1 MRTDQLWKRF
11 VRPILIIAVAVPAVI
26 APLLAIAVVQGPTV
40 PVTLDG
46 TISSDTEAIAFG
58 GEMTISTRVIEDTF
72 FNGPT
77 MLEMI
82 VDFSRVKG
90 QGRTSG
96 KKFTSEAQVIVHRPL
111 LAFDEVEV
119 IFPYTQG
126 NDVHAA
132 RSAMVTISA
141 SFSARSGIVLTSKI
155 KKMPLV

>member
-1 MRTDQLWKRF
+1 MRTDQLWKRV
-11 VRPILIIAVAVPAVI
+11 VRPLLVTAIVLPAVI
-26 APLLAIAVVQGPTV
+26 APLLVLAVVQGPTV
-40 PVTLDG
+40 PVLVDG
-46 TISSDTEAIAFG
+46 TVSSDTENIAFG
-58 GEMTISTRVIEDTF
+58 GELTISTRVIDDTV

-90 QGRTSG
+90 QGKASG

-155 KKMPLV
+155 KKVPLV

>member
-1 MRTDQLWKRF
+1 MRTDQLWKRLL
-11 VRPILIIAVAVPAVI
+11 RPIFITAIAVPAVV
-26 APLLAIAVVQGPTV
+26 APLLVLAVVQGPTV
-40 PVTLDG
+40 PVMVDG
-46 TISSDTEAIAFG
+46 IISSDTENIGFG
-58 GEMTISTRVIEDTF
+58 GEMTITTRVIEDSV

-82 VDFSRVKG
+82 VDFSRVRG
-90 QGRTSG
+90 EG
-96 KKFTSEAQVIVHRPL
+96 KVSRKRFTSEAQVIVHRPL

-155 KKMPLV
+155 KKVPQA

>member
-1 MRTDQLWKRF
+1 MLNLQLWKRSL
-11 VRPILIIAVAVPAVI
+11 RPLLVAALVVPAVMG
-26 APLLAIAVVQGPTV
+26 PLFVWAVVQGPTV
-40 PVTLDG
+40 PVLVDG
-46 TISSDTEAIAFG
+46 VISSDTENIGFG
-58 GEMTISTRVIEDTF
+58 GEMTITTRVIEDTV

-82 VDFSRVKG
+82 VDFSRVRG
-90 QGRTSG
+90 EG
-96 KKFTSEAQVIVHRPL
+96 KVSRQRFTSEAQVIVHRPL

-132 RSAMVTISA
+132 RSAMAVISA

-155 KKMPLV
+155 KKVPSA

>member
-1 MRTDQLWKRF
+1 MRTDQLWKGF
-11 VRPILIIAVAVPAVI
+11 LRPALVALVAIPAVVL
-26 APLLAIAVVQGPTV
+26 PLLVVAVVQGATV
-40 PVTLDG
+40 PVLVDG
-46 TISSDTEAIAFG
+46 SISSDTENIAFA
-58 GEMTISTRVIEDTF
+58 GEMTISTRVIDDTV

-82 VDFSRVKG
+82 IDFSNVKG
-90 QGRTSG
+90 QGKASG
-96 KKFTSEAQVIVHRPL
+96 KRFASEAQVIVHRPL

-132 RSAMVTISA
+132 RSAMAVISA

-155 KKMPLV
+155 KKVPQA

>member
-1 MRTDQLWKRF
+1 MRTDQLWKRV
-11 VRPILIIAVAVPAVI
+11 VRPLLVTAIVLPAVI
-26 APLLAIAVVQGPTV
+26 APLLVLAVVQGPTV
-40 PVTLDG
+40 PVLVDG
-46 TISSDTEAIAFG
+46 TVSSDTENIAFG
-58 GEMTISTRVIEDTF
+58 GELTISTRVIDDTV

-77 MLEMI
+77 MLEMVI
-82 VDFSRVKG
+82 DFSRVKG
-90 QGRTSG
+90 QGKASG

-141 SFSARSGIVLTSKI
+141 SLSAKSGIVLTSKI
-155 KKMPLV
+155 KKVPLV